1 MDIVVRTWWSG
12 HGDLYLK
19 QLSLRRQFFDNYSK
33 LKPGGGW
40 GRSEGGLAHDWPSWW
55 WKLLH
60 VLIFSL
66 YPSLSNSIMNLHCSA
81 FTAITNN
88 NNVSNSRIWERYK
101 QWIVF
106 WSNYD
111 LPELDLNSN
120 QPWKGKCSRCR
131 VNIWI
136 SLKIQMNQV
145 YLCLGIAKFARIV
158 YF

>member
-1 MDIVVRTWWSG
+1 
-12 HGDLYLK
+12 
-19 QLSLRRQFFDNYSK
+19 
-33 LKPGGGW
+33 
-40 GRSEGGLAHDWPSWW
+40 
-55 WKLLH
+55 
-60 VLIFSL
+60 
-66 YPSLSNSIMNLHCSA
+66 MNLHCSA
-81 FTAITNN
+81 CTAITNN

-136 SLKIQMNQV
+136 SPKIQMNQV
-145 YLCLGIAKFARIV
+145 YLCLGIAKFARII
-158 YF
+158 YFYFDRIRIYFKSTLARCRMKISEFPRILNCKSKQHTLTKHSITELFGRKPKFWMKTKVLDDLKFYPLQSK